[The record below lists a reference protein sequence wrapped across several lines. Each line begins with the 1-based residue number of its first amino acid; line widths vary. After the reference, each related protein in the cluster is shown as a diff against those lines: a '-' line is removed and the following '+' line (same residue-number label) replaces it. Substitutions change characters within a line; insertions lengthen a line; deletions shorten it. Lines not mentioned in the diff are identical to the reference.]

1 MILGTIDDVHLLNGY
16 PDCLISDIISVL
28 SVLDDNYGS
37 DRKIFEDMG
46 GFIVILDDIN
56 DILEISAKWN
66 IDVFSDICESETS
79 IAEYTRKLFILSSD
93 YVICVYA

>member
-37 DRKIFEDMG
+37 DRKIFEDIILTVMMNYRKQVQLNLRKHYLE
-46 GFIVILDDIN
+46 VIQ
-56 DILEISAKWN
+56 K
-66 IDVFSDICESETS
+66 
-79 IAEYTRKLFILSSD
+79 
-93 YVICVYA
+93 